1 MNNLGVIAGAL
12 VLEAIAGYPPALAHP
27 VMWIGTLIA
36 WLDRRRPAG
45 ARRGG
50 GIVALLV
57 IVVAAA
63 LPAALLQVALPRLLP
78 SWLAWPLLVLAA
90 STLLAQRSLYQ
101 HVAEVG
107 VRLRHDG
114 LAGGRVAVA
123 HIVGRNPAS
132 LDEPAI
138 VRAALESL
146 AENFSDAVVAPALW
160 GALAGLPG
168 IAVYKAINTADSM
181 IGHRTPRHAAFGWAS
196 ARLDDLVNLPASRLA
211 AVWLVLAACLQ
222 RGASPRRAV
231 AAVLRDAR
239 HHRSP
244 NAGWPEAA
252 LAGALGLR
260 IGGPRVY
267 GDTLV
272 DVAWMGDGRGELGAD
287 DIIPALALYRTACA
301 LQMVAAMAAWLLTL
315 RS

>member
-1 MNNLGVIAGAL
+1 MNSFGIIAGAL
-12 VLEAIAGYPPALAHP
+12 VLEAVVGYPAMLSHP
-27 VMWIGTLIA
+27 VMWIGALIA
-36 WLDRRRPAG
+36 LLDRRRPAG

-57 IVVAAA
+57 IVLTAA
-63 LPAALLQVALPRLLP
+63 LPAVLLQVALPRLLP
-78 SWLAWPLLVLAA
+78 GWLAWSLLMLAA
-90 STLLAQRSLYQ
+90 SALLAQRSLYQ

-107 VRLRHDG
+107 VRLRQDG
-114 LAGGRVAVA
+114 LAGGRVAVS
-123 HIVGRNPAS
+123 HIVGRNPTS

-160 GALAGLPG
+160 GILAGMPG
-168 IAVYKAINTADSM
+168 IAAYKAINTADSM
-181 IGHRTPRHAAFGWAS
+181 IGHRTPRHEAFGWAS
-196 ARLDDLVNLPASRLA
+196 ARLDDLANLPASRLA

-222 RGASPRRAV
+222 RGASPRGAI
-231 AAVLRDAR
+231 AAVMRDAR

-272 DVAWMGDGRGELGAD
+272 QVAWMGDGRGELGPD
-287 DIIPALALYRTACA
+287 DIILALGLYRTACA
-301 LQMVAAMAAWLLTL
+301 IQIVVVVAAWLLTL